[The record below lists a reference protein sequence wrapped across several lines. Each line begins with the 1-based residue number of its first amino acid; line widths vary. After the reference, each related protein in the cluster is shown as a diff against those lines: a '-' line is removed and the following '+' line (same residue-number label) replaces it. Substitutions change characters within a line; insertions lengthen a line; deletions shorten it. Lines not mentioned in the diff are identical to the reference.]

1 MRTHDVI
8 VIGAGLAGLRCA
20 AELAARGREVVV
32 LEAADRVGGR
42 QRTDHVDGFTLD
54 HGFHVLNTTY
64 PAVRAAVDVDSLSV
78 AAFPTAVRVRRTDGS
93 MAALAHPLRHPGL
106 IPATLAS
113 GLVTP
118 RDLVGL
124 ARWLG
129 PLVLRP
135 RATVSRP
142 DRTVGRGWDEAGLT
156 GPLRTQV
163 LSPFFSGILADSSEM
178 TSDAY
183 VRLLARSFLPA
194 AAGLPRE
201 GIAALPH
208 ALASRARAAGADIR
222 LGRTVSRL
230 RRRDGRW
237 DVDALGEETLMAR
250 DVVVAVAADAV
261 EGLVDVPA
269 PSTRGLQTWWFA
281 ADEAPVSGL
290 LTIDGSREGP
300 IVNAL
305 AISATISE
313 AAPPGHHLVQATCL
327 LTPGSA
333 ASEVD
338 VRVQLARL
346 YRSASS
352 SWRLLRRDDIPHA
365 LPALPPPM
373 RRSSPTRIGPGLHLA
388 GDHRESPSIQG
399 ALHSGL
405 RAARSVV
412 HEPR

>member
-32 LEAADRVGGR
+32 LEASDRVGGR
-42 QRTDHVDGFTLD
+42 QRTDRVDGFTLD
-54 HGFHVLNTTY
+54 RGFHVLNTAY

-78 AAFPTAVRVRRTDGS
+78 AAFPTAVRVRRADGS
-93 MAALAHPLRHPGL
+93 MATLAHPLRHPGL

-129 PLVLRP
+129 PMVLRP
-135 RATVSRP
+135 RSSVARP

-156 GPLRTQV
+156 EALRTEV
-163 LSPFFSGILADSSEM
+163 LSPFFAGVLADSSES
-178 TSDAY
+178 TSDTY

-194 AAGLPRE
+194 AAGLPRD
-201 GIAALPH
+201 GIAGLPI

-222 LGRTVSRL
+222 LGRAVSRL
-230 RRRDGRW
+230 RRSDGRW
-237 DVDALGEETLMAR
+237 EVDALGEQTLRAR
-250 DVVVAVAADAV
+250 DVVVAVAAEAV
-261 EGLVDVPA
+261 DGLVDMPV

-281 ADEAPVSGL
+281 AQQAPVSGL
-290 LTIDGSREGP
+290 LTIDGGREGP

-313 AAPPGHHLVQATCL
+313 AAPPGYHLVQATCL
-327 LTPGSA
+327 LTPGSV
-333 ASEVD
+333 ASETD
-338 VRVQLARL
+338 VRAQLARL
-346 YRSASS
+346 YGPASS

-365 LPALPPPM
+365 LPALPPPL
-373 RRSSPTRIGPGLHLA
+373 RHPSPTRIGPGLHLA